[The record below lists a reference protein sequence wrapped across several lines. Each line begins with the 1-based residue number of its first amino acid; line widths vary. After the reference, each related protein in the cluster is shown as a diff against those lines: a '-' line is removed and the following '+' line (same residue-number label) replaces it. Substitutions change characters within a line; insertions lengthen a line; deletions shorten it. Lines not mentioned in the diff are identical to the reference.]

1 MLTVEGAIFVDV
13 EVPGPT
19 PVKARAPQQFYV
31 VSNVQ
36 QSFLSK
42 HLLVDLGIIS
52 EDFPKAGDGEAWE
65 RNGEIAENSAEAACN
80 YDGAGSCNCPI
91 RELPPSQPATLPCH
105 PTVENIPK
113 LKEYIREIQGV
124 SLQ

>member
-19 PVKARAPQQFYV
+19 PIKARAPQQFYV

-52 EDFPKAGDGEAWE
+52 EDFPKAGEAWE
-65 RNGEIAENSAEAACN
+65 RNGDCWELSR
-80 YDGAGSCNCPI
+80 GSM
-91 RELPPSQPATLPCH
+91 
-105 PTVENIPK
+105 
-113 LKEYIREIQGV
+113 
-124 SLQ
+124 